1 MIRKVTKIALIS
13 TLIAVLL
20 IAVVGAISS
29 GEYGLFF
36 LNLIMSLQAFVLL
49 FFFSLMYVYIKNNLL
64 ASIASLRL
72 RYILSSVFSVLL
84 SVAIYALIENYRL
97 TSKGFVNFFVVSIIV
112 GLAIP
117 IIDKY
122 SDNLFS
128 KK

>member
-13 TLIAVLL
+13 T
-20 IAVVGAISS
+20 VVGAISS